1 MKQRMISLKIPLIGS
16 VLFILIIGV
25 VFAGNCLNLGNLVKQ
40 EVSALVNQKER
51 TNFLGPTDIEI
62 EYNDDFWGKRE
73 YINFNGT
80 VHKALNQKI
89 VNGAIKGRNSKLY
102 LEEDVEYKFNKKDE
116 TKYID

>member
-62 EYNDDFWGKRE
+62 
-73 YINFNGT
+73 
-80 VHKALNQKI
+80 V
-89 VNGAIKGRNSKLY
+89 
-102 LEEDVEYKFNKKDE
+102 
-116 TKYID
+116 